1 MTETWREH
9 LHEISDSVYEIKQHG
24 KMRTNAR
31 FVSDKNHLAL
41 NADGRSLQQLVNTA
55 TMPGIVGDAWAM
67 ADWHFGYGFPIGG
80 VVATDASEGANGV
93 ISPGGVGFDINCGV
107 RMLALDFSADDIP
120 NLKRLGGRLS
130 GRIPA
135 GASGK
140 GGVEINAKQ
149 LDSILLNGMES
160 VVDLGYGVDDDL
172 NYIESQG
179 YLETSQDAVS
189 NRAKE
194 RGLKAMGT
202 LGSGNHFMELQSV
215 ENLVDDQTAK
225 GWGLFEG
232 QLVAMIHS
240 GSRGLGHQ
248 VCSEHSRL
256 LERKLKKS
264 ENGWYSEKWDYEI
277 PDRQLACAP
286 IYSKEGQDYLN
297 AMNAAANFAFAN
309 RSTLAT
315 RLREVLKIELNEDIE
330 VRTLYDVS
338 HNIAKIENHHI
349 DGKSCKCC
357 VHRKGATRSFPGDSP
372 ELNQI
377 FRKTGQPVLVPGDMG
392 NGSWIMSG
400 PKSGMT
406 DAFGSS
412 CHGAGRALSR
422 SQAKKQIDGRALK
435 QSLEDKGIR
444 IHAKTPNILSEEAP
458 DAYKNVDSVTELTQ
472 RAGLARKVA
481 RLSPIAVIKG

>member
-1 MTETWREH
+1 MTETWQEH

-24 KMRTNAR
+24 NMRTNAR
-31 FVSDKNHLAL
+31 FVSDKKHLAL

-55 TMPGIVGDAWAM
+55 TMPGIVGNAWAM

-179 YLETSQDAVS
+179 YLETIQDAVS

-215 ENLVDDQTAK
+215 ENLVDEQTAK
-225 GWGLFEG
+225 DWGLFEG

-277 PDRQLACAP
+277 PDRQLACA
-286 IYSKEGQDYLN
+286 Q
-297 AMNAAANFAFAN
+297 F
-309 RSTLAT
+309 
-315 RLREVLKIELNEDIE
+315 
-330 VRTLYDVS
+330 
-338 HNIAKIENHHI
+338 
-349 DGKSCKCC
+349 
-357 VHRKGATRSFPGDSP
+357 
-372 ELNQI
+372 
-377 FRKTGQPVLVPGDMG
+377 
-392 NGSWIMSG
+392 
-400 PKSGMT
+400 
-406 DAFGSS
+406 
-412 CHGAGRALSR
+412 
-422 SQAKKQIDGRALK
+422 
-435 QSLEDKGIR
+435 
-444 IHAKTPNILSEEAP
+444 IL
-458 DAYKNVDSVTELTQ
+458 
-472 RAGLARKVA
+472 RKVK
-481 RLSPIAVIKG
+481 IT